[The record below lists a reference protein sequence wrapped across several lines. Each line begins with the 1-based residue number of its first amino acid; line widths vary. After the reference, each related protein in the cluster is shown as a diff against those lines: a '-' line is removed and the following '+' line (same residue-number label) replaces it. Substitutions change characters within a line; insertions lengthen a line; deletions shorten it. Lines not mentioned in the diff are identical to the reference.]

1 MEKMP
6 LEGEGVDASCPE
18 KFASFPKG
26 NYCTTATGHFLL
38 SQSATMEYN
47 MPQRNELQSQG
58 AKFTSLW

>member
-26 NYCTTATGHFLL
+26 NYCHRPFFAEPECNHGVQHATTK
-38 SQSATMEYN
+38 
-47 MPQRNELQSQG
+47 R
-58 AKFTSLW
+58 TSKAGCEIHLALVSL